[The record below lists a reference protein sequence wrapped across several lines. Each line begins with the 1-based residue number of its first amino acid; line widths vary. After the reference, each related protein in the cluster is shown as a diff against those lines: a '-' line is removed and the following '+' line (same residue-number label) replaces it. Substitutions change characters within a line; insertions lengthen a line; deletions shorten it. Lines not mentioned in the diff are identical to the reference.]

1 MKLKK
6 SKMEE
11 GIRKSNKLENAILV
25 GVGLRNAGKI
35 ELRESLKE
43 LQQLA
48 LTAGAKVTQILHQ
61 QLNSINPATYI
72 GKGKVSELSDMV
84 KKNDCELVI
93 FDDELSPAQSSALE
107 KKLKCAVIDR
117 TGLILDIFAIHAR
130 TKEAKLQ
137 VELAQNNYLLPRLT
151 GQWTHLERQEGA
163 IGARGPGETQ
173 LETDRRAV
181 RKRIAKL
188 EKDLKRIESQRKVRI
203 AGRKGFKLVATIG
216 YTNAGKS
223 TLLNALSGAD
233 TLVEDKLFATLDT
246 TVRKVK
252 LKNGNEILLSDTVG
266 FIRKLPHDLVASFKS
281 TLSESIE
288 ADILLHV
295 VDASHPNFKAQIEAV
310 MAVLNEIEI
319 ADKPMIIVFNKVD
332 KIQYE
337 ERKSALRKNY
347 PESIMISALTG
358 AGLQDLKLKILNIIT
373 KSHVTKTVS
382 IPQIDGKLLAYIYSS
397 SNVLKKSEVGDE
409 IILTFEAP
417 NDVASKI
424 ESDIKKLSEY

>member
-1 MKLKK
+1 
-6 SKMEE
+6 MEE

-25 GVGLRNAGKI
+25 GVGLRSAGKI

-93 FDDELSPAQSSALE
+93 FDDELSPAQTSALE

-252 LKNGNEILLSDTVG
+252 LKNGIEILLSDTVG

-332 KIQYE
+332 KIRYE

-358 AGLQDLKLKILNIIT
+358 AGLQDLKLKILDIIT

-397 SNVLKKSEVGDE
+397 SNVLKQSEVGDE

>member
-1 MKLKK
+1 
-6 SKMEE
+6 MEE

-93 FDDELSPAQSSALE
+93 FDDELSPAQTSALE

-188 EKDLKRIESQRKVRI
+188 EKDLKKIESQRKVRI

-252 LKNGNEILLSDTVG
+252 LKNGIEILLSDTVG

-288 ADILLHV
+288 ADILLHI

-332 KIQYE
+332 KIRYE

-347 PESIMISALTG
+347 PESIMVSALTG

>member
-1 MKLKK
+1 M
-6 SKMEE
+6 
-11 GIRKSNKLENAILV
+11 
-25 GVGLRNAGKI
+25 
-35 ELRESLKE
+35 
-43 LQQLA
+43 
-48 LTAGAKVTQILHQ
+48 
-61 QLNSINPATYI
+61 
-72 GKGKVSELSDMV
+72 
-84 KKNDCELVI
+84 
-93 FDDELSPAQSSALE
+93 
-107 KKLKCAVIDR
+107 
-117 TGLILDIFAIHAR
+117 
-130 TKEAKLQ
+130 
-137 VELAQNNYLLPRLT
+137 AQNNYLLPRLT

-358 AGLQDLKLKILNIIT
+358 AGLQDLKLKISDIIT

-397 SNVLKKSEVGDE
+397 SNVLKQSEVGDE

-417 NDVASKI
+417 NEVASKI

>member
-1 MKLKK
+1 
-6 SKMEE
+6 MEE
-11 GIRKSNKLENAILV
+11 GIRKSKKLENAILV
-25 GVGLRNAGKI
+25 GVGLRNTGKI

-48 LTAGAKVTQILHQ
+48 LTAGAKVIQILHQ
-61 QLNSINPATYI
+61 QLNTINPATYI
-72 GKGKVSELSDMV
+72 GKGKVSELAEMV
-84 KKNDCELVI
+84 EKNDCELVI
-93 FDDELSPAQSSALE
+93 FDDELSPAQTSALE
-107 KKLKCAVIDR
+107 KKLNCSVIDR

-181 RKRIAKL
+181 RKRIGKL

-295 VDASHPNFKAQIEAV
+295 IDASHPNFKAQIEAV
-310 MAVLNEIEI
+310 MAVLNDIEI
-319 ADKPMIIVFNKVD
+319 ADKPMIMVFNKVD

-347 PESIMISALTG
+347 PESIFISALTG
-358 AGLQDLKLKILNIIT
+358 DGLEDLKLKISDIIS

-397 SNVLKKSEVGDE
+397 SNVLKQSEVGDE

-417 NDVASKI
+417 NEVASKI
-424 ESDIKKLSEY
+424 ESDIKKLGKY

>member
-1 MKLKK
+1 
-6 SKMEE
+6 
-11 GIRKSNKLENAILV
+11 
-25 GVGLRNAGKI
+25 
-35 ELRESLKE
+35 LRESLKE

-72 GKGKVSELSDMV
+72 GKGKVAELSDMV

-93 FDDELSPAQSSALE
+93 FDDELSPAQTSALE

-203 AGRKGFKLVATIG
+203 AGRKGFKLVATENQL
-216 YTNAGKS
+216 Y
-223 TLLNALSGAD
+223 
-233 TLVEDKLFATLDT
+233 
-246 TVRKVK
+246 
-252 LKNGNEILLSDTVG
+252 
-266 FIRKLPHDLVASFKS
+266 
-281 TLSESIE
+281 
-288 ADILLHV
+288 
-295 VDASHPNFKAQIEAV
+295 
-310 MAVLNEIEI
+310 
-319 ADKPMIIVFNKVD
+319 
-332 KIQYE
+332 
-337 ERKSALRKNY
+337 
-347 PESIMISALTG
+347 
-358 AGLQDLKLKILNIIT
+358 
-373 KSHVTKTVS
+373 
-382 IPQIDGKLLAYIYSS
+382 
-397 SNVLKKSEVGDE
+397 
-409 IILTFEAP
+409 
-417 NDVASKI
+417 
-424 ESDIKKLSEY
+424 

>member
-1 MKLKK
+1 
-6 SKMEE
+6 MEE

-93 FDDELSPAQSSALE
+93 FDDELSPAQTSALE

-188 EKDLKRIESQRKVRI
+188 EKDLKKIESQRKVRI

-252 LKNGNEILLSDTVG
+252 LKNGIEILLSDTVG

-288 ADILLHV
+288 ADILLHI

-332 KIQYE
+332 KIRYE

>member
-1 MKLKK
+1 
-6 SKMEE
+6 MEE

-93 FDDELSPAQSSALE
+93 FDDELSPAQTSALE

-252 LKNGNEILLSDTVG
+252 LKNGIEILLSDTVG

-332 KIQYE
+332 KIRYE

-358 AGLQDLKLKILNIIT
+358 AGLQDLKLKILDIIT

>member
-1 MKLKK
+1 
-6 SKMEE
+6 MEE
-11 GIRKSNKLENAILV
+11 GIRKSKKLENVILV
-25 GVGLRNAGKI
+25 GVGLRNTAKF
-35 ELRESLKE
+35 ELQESLEE
-43 LQQLA
+43 LKQLA
-48 LTAGAKVTQILHQ
+48 LTAGAGVTQIFHQ

-72 GKGKVSELSDMV
+72 GKGKVAELSDMV
-84 KKNDCELVI
+84 EKNDCQLVI
-93 FDDELSPAQSSALE
+93 FDDELSPAQTSTLE
-107 KKLKCAVIDR
+107 KKLNCPVIDR

-130 TKEAKLQ
+130 TKEAKMQ

-188 EKDLKRIESQRKVRI
+188 EKDLKRIDSQRKVRI

-233 TLVEDKLFATLDT
+233 ALVEDKLFATLDT

-252 LKNGNEILLSDTVG
+252 LNSGNDILLSDTVG

-288 ADILLHV
+288 SDLLLHV

-310 MAVLNEIEI
+310 MAVLNEFKI

-337 ERKSALRKNY
+337 ERKSVLRKNY
-347 PESIMISALTG
+347 PDSIMISALKG
-358 AGLQDLKLKILNIIT
+358 DGLPELKLKILDIIR

-397 SNVLKKSEVGDE
+397 SNVINKSEVGDE

-417 NDVASKI
+417 IDVVSKI

>member
-1 MKLKK
+1 
-6 SKMEE
+6 MEE

-25 GVGLRNAGKI
+25 GVGLRSAGKI

-252 LKNGNEILLSDTVG
+252 LKNGIEILLSDTVG

-332 KIQYE
+332 KIRYE

-358 AGLQDLKLKILNIIT
+358 AGLQDLKLKILDIIT

-397 SNVLKKSEVGDE
+397 SNVLKQSEVGDE

>member
-1 MKLKK
+1 
-6 SKMEE
+6 MEE

-35 ELRESLKE
+35 ELRESLNE

-48 LTAGAKVTQILHQ
+48 LTAGANVTQILHQ

-332 KIQYE
+332 KIRYE

-358 AGLQDLKLKILNIIT
+358 AGLEDLKLKISDIIT

-397 SNVLKKSEVGDE
+397 SNVLKQSEVGDE

>member
-1 MKLKK
+1 
-6 SKMEE
+6 MEE

-252 LKNGNEILLSDTVG
+252 LKNGIEILLSDTVG

-332 KIQYE
+332 KIRYE

-358 AGLQDLKLKILNIIT
+358 AGLQDLKLKILDIIT

-397 SNVLKKSEVGDE
+397 SNVLKQSEVGDE

>member
-1 MKLKK
+1 
-6 SKMEE
+6 MEE

-25 GVGLRNAGKI
+25 GVGLRSAGKI

-252 LKNGNEILLSDTVG
+252 LKNGIEILLSDTVG

-332 KIQYE
+332 KIRYE

-358 AGLQDLKLKILNIIT
+358 AGLQDLKLKILDIIT

>member
-1 MKLKK
+1 
-6 SKMEE
+6 MEE

-25 GVGLRNAGKI
+25 GVGLRNTGKI

-48 LTAGAKVTQILHQ
+48 LTAGAKVTKILHQ
-61 QLNSINPATYI
+61 QLNTINPATYI
-72 GKGKVSELSDMV
+72 GKGKVSELAEMV

-93 FDDELSPAQSSALE
+93 FDDELSPAQTSALE
-107 KKLKCAVIDR
+107 KKLNCAVIDR

-295 VDASHPNFKAQIEAV
+295 IDASHPNFKAQIEAV
-310 MAVLNEIEI
+310 MAVLNDIEI
-319 ADKPMIIVFNKVD
+319 ADKPMIMVFNKVD

-358 AGLQDLKLKILNIIT
+358 DGLEDLKLKISDIIT

-397 SNVLKKSEVGDE
+397 SNVLKQSEVGDE

-417 NDVASKI
+417 NEVASKI
-424 ESDIKKLSEY
+424 ESDIKKLGEY

>member
-1 MKLKK
+1 
-6 SKMEE
+6 MEE
-11 GIRKSNKLENAILV
+11 GIRKKNKLENAILV

-35 ELRESLKE
+35 EMHESLEE
-43 LQQLA
+43 LKHLA
-48 LTAGAKVTQILHQ
+48 LTAGAEVVQVLHQ

-72 GKGKVSELSDMV
+72 GKGKVAELSELV
-84 KKNDCELVI
+84 KQNDCKLVI
-93 FDDELSPAQSSALE
+93 FDDELSPAQASALE
-107 KKLKCAVIDR
+107 KKLKCPVIDR

-130 TKEAKLQ
+130 TKEAKIQ

-188 EKDLKRIESQRKVRI
+188 EKDLKRFDAQRHVRK
-203 AGRKGFKLVATIG
+203 AGRTGFKMVAAIG
-216 YTNAGKS
+216 YTNSGKS

-233 TLVEDKLFATLDT
+233 TLVEDMLFATLDT

-252 LKNGNEILLSDTVG
+252 LNNGTEILLSDTVG
-266 FIRKLPHDLVASFKS
+266 FIRKLPHDLVASFRS

-288 ADILLHV
+288 ADLLIHV

-310 MAVLNEIEI
+310 MTVLNEIEI
-319 ADKPMIIVFNKVD
+319 ADKPMIMVFNKVD
-332 KIQYE
+332 KIEYE
-337 ERKSALRKNY
+337 ERMSALRKNY
-347 PESIMISALTG
+347 PESIMISALKGTG
-358 AGLQDLKLKILNIIT
+358 LTELKSKIVDIIT

-397 SNVLKKSEVGDE
+397 SNVLEKSEVGDE

-417 NDVASKI
+417 IEVASKI
-424 ESDIKKLSEY
+424 ERDIKKLNEY